1 MSNMHVRALSV
12 GFAASSPKGRAKWG
26 AVFVGAFLLA
36 VCFYLALVVT
46 FTLPPLI
53 RQPFGLPPSPEGEG
67 FGAVLA
73 LVVTFTLPPL
83 IRQPF
88 GLPPSPEGE
97 GFGAVELGRCRGK
110 LTWAAGACPR
120 PTHGCTPF
128 PKLLSRIKPGDPLR
142 WWSTTSVSVSNC
154 QRPLAARVTPNG
166 VGLPPV

>member
-12 GFAASSPKGRAKWG
+12 GFTASSPKGRAKWG

-67 FGAVLA
+67 FGAV
-73 LVVTFTLPPL
+73 
-83 IRQPF
+83 
-88 GLPPSPEGE
+88 
-97 GFGAVELGRCRGK
+97 ELGRCRGK

-120 PTHGCTPF
+120 PTKGMFPF
-128 PKLLSRIKPGDPLR
+128 PKLLSGIEPGD
-142 WWSTTSVSVSNC
+142 T
-154 QRPLAARVTPNG
+154 Q
-166 VGLPPV
+166 